1 MFGKLSP
8 STFVA
13 YFGGL
18 DIVMFSTTGISLYI
32 LQFNLHKS
40 YKNEPLALS
49 RPSTFQ
55 LVLHPMCLV
64 NHLCNYHNYHQLS

>member
-32 LQFNLHKS
+32 LQFNLH
-40 YKNEPLALS
+40 
-49 RPSTFQ
+49 
-55 LVLHPMCLV
+55 
-64 NHLCNYHNYHQLS
+64 